1 MTFFADC
8 MLGRLARWLRA
19 LGFDT
24 AYDRRIGDPELLAVA
39 RREGRVVLTRDS
51 GLIAKGARRADRL
64 FIESDDWRTQVKQVL
79 DAFGL
84 RAAAAPHT
92 RCLECNAAFKRLA
105 RDRARNLVAPFVLE
119 HGRDFALCPGCG
131 RVYWR
136 GSHTGR
142 MDAALEEL
150 LRPEARTPGPRR
162 RTGPLE
168 INKDKRVA
176 RRTGRS
182 NPPAG
187 RG

>member
-24 AYDRRIGDPELLAVA
+24 AYDRRIDDRELVAVA

-64 FIESDDWRTQVKQVL
+64 FIESDDWRAQVRQVL

-84 RAAAAPHT
+84 RPGAAPHT
-92 RCLECNAAFKRLA
+92 RCLECNAPLKPLTGA
-105 RDRARNLVAPFVLE
+105 RARNLVAPYVLE
-119 HGRDFALCPGCG
+119 HGGGFALCPGCG

-136 GSHTGR
+136 GSHADR
-142 MDAALEEL
+142 MDATLKGFLDEGGPKAVRKRPAAEERRGAPRDR
-150 LRPEARTPGPRR
+150 RPR
-162 RTGPLE
+162 
-168 INKDKRVA
+168 K
-176 RRTGRS
+176 
-182 NPPAG
+182 PAVG
-187 RG
+187 